1 MVRQDVEI
9 GLTAVDEASD
19 VVAAASKRISDSL
32 QQVSDTQRDLS
43 NVVEGSLSPLTESEQ
58 AQMNNASA
66 AVQLNSAQVSL
77 REAQKNLNGAI
88 IEYGADSTQAAAALR
103 DLNAAQA
110 NVTTLQTQVGETTK
124 QNDVSMRSFTTGISG
139 VATASFSLYG
149 AYDRV
154 NESEISL
161 DRSNLMV
168 KSSTKAVE
176 DAHRAVSEAIAKH
189 GVNSQEATSAEDALS
204 IAEDRLTLA
213 NERSQQAQENVNK
226 SIMSA
231 ALQIIPTS
239 ITMVDSLSRAWKN
252 FPDMTGVLT
261 TLGTN
266 VSMVGNKALVASVS
280 VAAFVGGFT
289 VGYEAITQ
297 FGDALGPA
305 GRALMVIVPG
315 IIAAAAAVW
324 ALQEGLTLGVAT
336 VALVASG
343 IAIGAMVAN
352 LQSYGNAIGM
362 ATGGVVNKPTFVV
375 VGEAGPEIV
384 MPLSQYEAQRA
395 MSVQTQVAVQSG
407 APQNVTYITLEQ
419 HIHGDIV
426 SPADEDSVAQK
437 AVDRLDEE
445 LYRRRNG

>member
-32 QQVSDTQRDLS
+32 QQVSDSQRDLS

-58 AQMNNASA
+58 VQMNNASA

-88 IEYGADSTQAAAALR
+88 TEYGADSTQAAAALR
-103 DLNAAQA
+103 ELNAAQG
-110 NVTTLQTQVGETTK
+110 NVTTLQVQVSETTK
-124 QNDVSMRSFTTGISG
+124 QNEVSMRSFTTGISG

-176 DAHRAVSEAIAKH
+176 DAHRAVTDAIAKH
-189 GVNSQEATSAEDALS
+189 GLNSQEAKSAEDALS

-239 ITMVDSLSRAWKN
+239 ITMVDSLSKAWKN

-280 VAAFVGGFT
+280 VGAFVGGFT
-289 VGYEAITQ
+289 AGYLAITQ
-297 FGDALGPA
+297 FGDALGPV
-305 GRALMVIVPG
+305 GRALMVVIPA

-324 ALQEGLTLGVAT
+324 ALQEGITLGVAT

-362 ATGGVVNKPTFVV
+362 ATGGVVYKPTFAV

-384 MPLSQYEAQRA
+384 MPLSQYEAQC
-395 MSVQTQVAVQSG
+395 TKIKETKQVADG
-407 APQNVTYITLEQ
+407 YPQNVTYITFEQ

-426 SPADEDSVAQK
+426 SPADEDRIAQK
-437 AVDRLDEE
+437 AFDRLDEE